1 MIRSRLSHGSLT
13 IWIAVALCAT
23 TPTAAFAQQEAESG
37 PIRLVAPNETSATP
51 ATTNAPPPGQAA
63 PRPSNP
69 AVAVVALDRPDP
81 SSVGV
86 LTADDGGFD
95 VSLWAGSRRSLIEVL
110 LPRIPAVTPSRALQ
124 SLRKRLLLT
133 TAQVPAGAPV
143 APTFLGLRAERLAA
157 AGDYHS
163 ALALV
168 ALASPQMDDPAL
180 DVVRVEGALLSGNH
194 QAACEV
200 VDRALAA
207 GRQSP
212 YWVRRLS
219 FCRVLDGDAERAV
232 LTAAILRE
240 LPGDPDPLFDLLLA
254 ALAESSALPIEAT
267 TGLTPLHFAMIR
279 AARRAIPDSA
289 ADNAN
294 PAMLRAI
301 ATSANASIEARLRA
315 GEAAEI
321 AGVLA
326 AESLGQIYASLAF
339 SESQRANVLSAAL
352 DMPRATANALLFQ
365 AAVGEAIP
373 AAQAEALRTALR
385 LSNPRSHG
393 MIARVNADRLA
404 AISPDPDLMWFA
416 SDAGLA
422 LLHAGSTAGARAW
435 FDVARQVVSDVEPNA
450 AIAILKLW
458 APLMMSVSDDPL
470 PTVPSSTVSDWWRG
484 VVSLD
489 PAQAQNIGSI
499 VFTTFEAV
507 GFGVPDDTWDSFTG
521 IAASVLVERPS
532 VGALRSLETAASAG
546 RIGETVLL
554 SLVILG
560 EAHPAEVDADTVS
573 RVIAALMA
581 VGLVEDARTLALEAI
596 VGRSL

>member
-1 MIRSRLSHGSLT
+1 VICSHLSHGSLA
-13 IWIAVALCAT
+13 IWLAVALFAT
-23 TPTAAFAQQEAESG
+23 TPTAALAQQDSESG
-37 PIRLVAPNETSATP
+37 PIRLVAPNEKSAP

-95 VSLWAGSRRSLIEVL
+95 VSLWAGSRRSLIEML
-110 LPRIPAVTPSRALQ
+110 LPRIPPVTPSRALQ

-133 TAQVPAGAPV
+133 TAQVPAGDPV

-157 AGDYHS
+157 TGDYPS
-163 ALALV
+163 ALELV

-194 QAACEV
+194 QTACEV
-200 VDRALAA
+200 VERALAA
-207 GRQSP
+207 GRRSP

-240 LPGDPDPLFDLLLA
+240 LPGEPDPLFDLLLA
-254 ALAESSALPIEAT
+254 ALAESSTLPIVAT
-267 TGLTPLHFAMIR
+267 TDLTPLHFAMIR

-289 ADNAN
+289 AANAD

-339 SESQRANVLSAAL
+339 SEAQRANVLSAAL

-365 AAVGEAIP
+365 AAVGEVIP

-385 LSNPRSHG
+385 LSNPRTHG

-422 LLHAGSTAGARAW
+422 LLHAGGTTGARAW

-450 AIAILKLW
+450 ALAILKLW

-470 PTVPSSTVSDWWRG
+470 PTVPSALSDWWSG

-489 PAQAQNIGSI
+489 PAQAQNIGSM
-499 VFTTFEAV
+499 VLTTFEAV
-507 GFGVPDDTWDSFTG
+507 GLDVPDDAWDSFTG
-521 IAASVLVERPS
+521 VAVPVLVERPS
-532 VGALRSLETAASAG
+532 VGALRSLETAAMAG

-560 EAHPAEVDADTVS
+560 EAHPAEFDSDTVS

-581 VGLVEDARTLALEAI
+581 VGLVEDARALALEAI

>member
-1 MIRSRLSHGSLT
+1 VIRSYLSHGSLA
-13 IWIAVALCAT
+13 IWIAVALAAT
-23 TPTAAFAQQEAESG
+23 TPTAAYAQQDADSG
-37 PIRLVAPNETSATP
+37 PIRLVAPNKTSSP
-51 ATTNAPPPGQAA
+51 TTSDAPSSGQAA

-69 AVAVVALDRPDP
+69 GVAVVALDRPDP

-86 LTADDGGFD
+86 LTADDGGFG
-95 VSLWAGSRRSLIEVL
+95 VALWAGSRRSLIEAL
-110 LPRIPAVTPSRALQ
+110 LPRIPVVTPSRALQ

-133 TAQVPAGAPV
+133 TAQVPAGDPV

-157 AGDYHS
+157 SGDYPS

-168 ALASPQMDDPAL
+168 ALASPQMDDPVL
-180 DVVRVEGALLSGNH
+180 DVVRVDGALLSGDH
-194 QAACEV
+194 QTACEV
-200 VDRALAA
+200 VDRALAS
-207 GRQSP
+207 GRRSP

-219 FCRVLDGDAERAV
+219 FCRVLDGDVERAV
-232 LTAAILRE
+232 LTAAVLRE
-240 LPGDPDPLFDLLLA
+240 LPGDPDPLFEALLA
-254 ALAESSALPIEAT
+254 ALAESSTLPIVAT
-267 TGLTPLHFAMIR
+267 TVLTPLHFAMIR
-279 AARRAIPDSA
+279 AARRAIPDGA
-289 ADNAN
+289 AENAD

-301 ATSANASIEARLRA
+301 ATSAKASIEARLRA

-326 AESLGQIYASLAF
+326 AETLGQIYASLVF
-339 SESQRANVLSAAL
+339 SESQRANVLSTAL
-352 DMPRATANALLFQ
+352 DMPRAIANALLFQ

-373 AAQAEALRTALR
+373 AAQAEALSTALK
-385 LSNPRSHG
+385 LSNPRTHG
-393 MIARVNADRLA
+393 MIARVNVDRLV

-435 FDVARQVVSDVEPNA
+435 LDVARLVVSDTEPNA
-450 AIAILKLW
+450 ALAILKLW
-458 APLMMSVSDDPL
+458 APLVMGVSDNPL
-470 PTVPSSTVSDWWRG
+470 PMSPAALTDWWSG

-489 PAQAQNIGSI
+489 PAQAQNIGS
-499 VFTTFEAV
+499 VVLTTFEAV
-507 GFGVPDDTWDSFTG
+507 GLDVPTDAWDSFTG
-521 IAASVLVERPS
+521 FAAPVLVERPS
-532 VGALRSLETAASAG
+532 VGALRSLATAASAG

-560 EAHPAEVDADTVS
+560 EAHPAEVDAETVS

-581 VGLVEDARTLALEAI
+581 VGLVEEARALALEAI